1 MTLLAILLVE
11 TVLLAALAVA
21 FIFLGLPLVFK
32 GAPFVP
38 SFRKRR
44 REILEPLFELALKA
58 PGRKFVDIG
67 SGDGRV
73 VIEFARQDFEATG
86 VELNPFLVWYSRRL
100 IKRAKLKNA
109 QIIKT
114 NFYNFDPGEFDVIYV
129 FQLNSVNALLAEKF
143 KRELKPGA
151 VIISAGFILPGFELL
166 TKSGPFWVYR
176 N

>member
-1 MTLLAILLVE
+1 M
-11 TVLLAALAVA
+11 
-21 FIFLGLPLVFK
+21 
-32 GAPFVP
+32 P

-44 REILEPLFELALKA
+44 REILEPLFELTLRA

-73 VIEFARQDFEATG
+73 VIEFAHQGFEATG
-86 VELNPFLVWYSRRL
+86 LELNPFLVWWGRRL
-100 IKRAKLKNA
+100 IKLAKLKNA

-114 NFYNFDPGEFDVIYV
+114 NFYNFDLGEFDVVYV

-151 VIISAGFILPGFELL
+151 IIISAGFPFFDFELNKKQGL
-166 TKSGPFWVYR
+166 FWVYR
-176 N
+176 K

>member
-1 MTLLAILLVE
+1 MILSAVLLVE

-21 FIFLGLPLVFK
+21 FIFLGLPLAFK

-38 SFRKRR
+38 SFRKHR

-58 PGRKFVDIG
+58 PGRRFVDIG

-73 VIEFARQDFEATG
+73 VMEFARQGFEATG
-86 VELNPFLVWYSRRL
+86 IEINPALVFWSRL
-100 IKRAKLKNA
+100 KLSKWNFNNAK
-109 QIIKT
+109 IIKT
-114 NFYNFDPGEFDVIYV
+114 NFYNFDLAEFDVVYI

-143 KRELKPGA
+143 KRELKPGTL
-151 VIISAGFILPGFELL
+151 IISAGFILPGFELL
-166 TKSGPFWVYR
+166 TKSGPFWVYK